1 MTRPRKVQW
10 ADDDDVEN
18 QEVSSSSNSECLKK
32 KSNYKEIASKKLMQ
46 VRNYSG
52 YAESLA
58 IEKIVQ
64 TSPTQRKTQK
74 FDRNLSTV
82 HEEEDDVSESGEE
95 NV

>member
-18 QEVSSSSNSECLKK
+18 QKTSSNSECLKK
-32 KSNYKEIASKKLMQ
+32 KSNYKEIASKKLVQ

>member
-1 MTRPRKVQW
+1 MTRTHKVQW

-18 QEVSSSSNSECLKK
+18 QKTSSSKSGSIKKPSNTKTVT
-32 KSNYKEIASKKLMQ
+32 KKLVQ

-52 YAESLA
+52 YAETLA

-82 HEEEDDVSESGEE
+82 HEEEDDVNESSDE

>member
-10 ADDDDVEN
+10 ADNDDVEN
-18 QEVSSSSNSECLKK
+18 QKTSSSNSECLKK
-32 KSNYKEIASKKLMQ
+32 SLKSNTVTKKLVQ
-46 VRNYSG
+46 VRSYSG
-52 YAESLA
+52 YAETLA
-58 IEKIVQ
+58 IEKIVR

-82 HEEEDDVSESGEE
+82 HEEDDDVSESGDDE